1 MPAPSR
7 SQSAVASAGRSA
19 GDGSTNQD
27 LGASPRRRRR
37 ALWFLAVIGAALILM
52 PVAFQMFQRAPQG
65 ATMLKQFR
73 PFMTS
78 ARLEGYQND
87 ISLIGSGINQVDT
100 QVGPYL
106 QARNVISQPVGTAY
120 PAYGNLDRQWPAID
134 AKMTDLLDKVQG
146 NLGNYQAVAA
156 LPSFTLFP
164 WFFVLPGIFILG
176 ASSAL
181 LLGRRRTAATA
192 VLVAVGVGLVV
203 APAMF
208 QMWSRAPKGGHMM
221 TAFKNIETTSNVV
234 TIQNDFSTMASGQG
248 IIRLDLAPALAKAG
262 MTPENIA
269 SRFPAVAQL
278 DRTWVHV
285 LNDMTPMIG
294 AMSDNV
300 TSYHAIAALPPFPLF
315 PWFFVL
321 PGLLVI
327 GGVLIAREPRG
338 ETATAVDLRQ
348 AELAS

>member
-1 MPAPSR
+1 MQAVPRAN
-7 SQSAVASAGRSA
+7 SAVVSP
-19 GDGSTNQD
+19 STGGPAEQAN
-27 LGASPRRRRR
+27 ANSNSSPRRRRR
-37 ALWFLAVIGAALILM
+37 ALWFLAIIGAALIVM
-52 PVAFQMFQRAPQG
+52 PLAFQMFQRAPKG

-78 ARLEGYQND
+78 ARLQGYQND
-87 ISLIGSGINQVDT
+87 IALIGSGVNQVDT

-106 QARNVISQPVGTAY
+106 QARNVIGQPVGTAY

-156 LPSFTLFP
+156 LPSFKLFP
-164 WFFVLPGIFILG
+164 WFFVLPGVFILG

-181 LLGRRRTAATA
+181 LLGRRRAAATV
-192 VLVAVGVGLVV
+192 VLVAVGAGLVV
-203 APAMF
+203 APAIF

-221 TAFKNIETTSNVV
+221 TAFKSIETTSNVV

-262 MTPENIA
+262 MAPADVA

-278 DRTWVHV
+278 DGAWVHV

-321 PGLLVI
+321 PGLLVV
-327 GGVLIAREPRG
+327 GAVLIAREPRHVR
-338 ETATAVDLRQ
+338 ATAVDLRR
-348 AELAS
+348 ADVTS

>member
-1 MPAPSR
+1 MQAVPRAN
-7 SQSAVASAGRSA
+7 SAVVSPARG
-19 GDGSTNQD
+19 GPDGKTNST
-27 LGASPRRRRR
+27 ASPRRRRR
-37 ALWFLAVIGAALILM
+37 ALWFLAVIGAALIVM
-52 PVAFQMFQRAPQG
+52 PVAFQMFQRAPKG

-78 ARLEGYQND
+78 ARLQGYQNE
-87 ISLIGSGINQVDT
+87 IALIGSGVNQVDT

-106 QARNVISQPVGTAY
+106 QARDVISQPVGTAY

-156 LPSFTLFP
+156 LPSFKLFP

-176 ASSAL
+176 ASSAI
-181 LLGRRRTAATA
+181 LLGRRRAASTV
-192 VLVAVGVGLVV
+192 VLVAVGAGLAV
-203 APAMF
+203 APAIF

-221 TAFKNIETTSNVV
+221 TAFKSIETTSNVV

-248 IIRLDLAPALAKAG
+248 IIRLDLAPALAQAG

-269 SRFPAVAQL
+269 TRFPAVSQL
-278 DRTWVHV
+278 DGAWVHV

-321 PGLLVI
+321 PGLLVV
-327 GGVLIAREPRG
+327 GAVLIAREPRDVQ
-338 ETATAVDLRQ
+338 ANAVDLRR
-348 AELAS
+348 AEVTS